1 MCAVAQNV
9 LLQRVS
15 VMTEIFNAMIKMYE
29 DFSKDERKRVLS
41 IIIDMENEEWKQ
53 QKGCDNDERR
63 S

>member
-1 MCAVAQNV
+1 
-9 LLQRVS
+9 
-15 VMTEIFNAMIKMYE
+15 MTEIFNAMIKMYE

>member
-15 VMTEIFNAMIKMYE
+15 VMTEIFNAMVKMYE
-29 DFSKDERKRVLS
+29 DFSKDERRRVLS

-53 QKGCDNDERR
+53 QKGCENDEQ
-63 S
+63 